1 MLILSISSDKIG
13 PVLIAVVSSAKR
25 KVFNVVQLG
34 KSLIYIRN
42 KTGPSTVDF
51 PGWLIYLNFAG
62 WRDDLIYPPPAFCS
76 IDSY

>member
-42 KTGPSTVDF
+42 KTGPSRLPWMVD
-51 PGWLIYLNFAG
+51 ISK
-62 WRDDLIYPPPAFCS
+62 FCGLER
-76 IDSY
+76 